1 MTELIIRY
9 TGINYIL
16 RSAYIILPFMMI
28 AFFYFFLIYK
38 FFNESKK
45 S

>member
-16 RSAYIILPFMMI
+16 RSAYIVLPFIMI
-28 AFFYFFLIYK
+28 ALLYFFTIYK
-38 FFNESKK
+38 FLNEPKK

>member
-28 AFFYFFLIYK
+28 GFFYFFLIYK